1 MFGRVLRA
9 LAKLH
14 AASVKRNEAPL
25 PELDALKELNTPSAR
40 LYNWNILAES
50 FKKIGVH
57 LQPE

>member
-9 LAKLH
+9 LARLH

-40 LYNWNILAES
+40 LYNWNIL
-50 FKKIGVH
+50 
-57 LQPE
+57 